1 MSSMPSAKRLARRSV
16 RLVEQFGYTRHHA
29 ALQVVQIAQS
39 AFAEVSEDG
48 MTDTAWLLDIASEA
62 WRIAGQSRP
71 PTDSQEVHRHGR
83 DQH

>member
-16 RLVEQFGYTRHHA
+16 RLVERFGYSRHHA

-39 AFAEVSEDG
+39 AFAEVTEDG
-48 MTDTAWLLDIASEA
+48 MTDTAWLIDIASEA
-62 WRIAGQSRP
+62 WRIAGQNRP
-71 PTDSQEVHRHGR
+71 PIDSTEVKSHGR